1 MRHALSVKRAIV
13 ASLLLPGGLLVLA
26 LAAVIVLALS
36 AVRNLRDMW
45 WEIYEEW

>member
-1 MRHALSVKRAIV
+1 MPSVKRAIV
-13 ASLLLPGGLLVLA
+13 ASILLPGGLLALA
-26 LAAVIVLALS
+26 LAALVLLALS